1 MTKTLINFS
10 LPLLV
15 VDDFRAMSV
24 IVCKLARDVGFSD
37 IDQVSDGP
45 AALDQLRKRKYE
57 LIISDWDM
65 RPMNGTEL
73 IRKIRDDPMHST
85 TPIIMITAMA
95 GTGSSWQ
102 SGADGYLTKPFKAHD
117 LSAKIEEIMVQR
129 TNKMRAAG

>member
-1 MTKTLINFS
+1 MTKQLMDFS

-15 VDDFRAMSV
+15 VDDFRTMSA

-95 GTGSSWQ
+95 GTGDSWQ
-102 SGADGYLTKPFKAHD
+102 SGADGYLTKPFKADD
-117 LSAKIEEIMVQR
+117 LREKIEEVLSQR
-129 TNKMRAAG
+129 ADDIPVAG

>member
-1 MTKTLINFS
+1 MTKQLMEFS

-15 VDDFRAMSV
+15 VDDFRTMSA
-24 IVCKLARDVGFSD
+24 IICKLARDVGFSD

-73 IRKIRDDPMHST
+73 IQKIRDDPMHST

-95 GTGSSWQ
+95 GAGGSWQ

-129 TNKMRAAG
+129 TNKMTAAG

>member
-1 MTKTLINFS
+1 MTKQLMDFS

-15 VDDFRAMSV
+15 VDDFRTMSA
-24 IVCKLARDVGFSD
+24 IICKLARDVGFSD

-45 AALDQLRKRKYE
+45 AALDQLRKKKYE

-73 IRKIRDDPMHST
+73 IQKIRDDPMHST

-95 GTGSSWQ
+95 GADGSWH

-129 TNKMRAAG
+129 TNKMPAAE

>member
-1 MTKTLINFS
+1 MTKQLMEFS

-15 VDDFRAMSV
+15 VDDFRTMSA
-24 IVCKLARDVGFSD
+24 IICKLARDVGFSD

-45 AALDQLRKRKYE
+45 AALDRLRKRKYE

-73 IRKIRDDPMHST
+73 IQKIRDDPMHST

-95 GTGSSWQ
+95 GAGGSWQ

-129 TNKMRAAG
+129 TNKMTAAG

>member
-1 MTKTLINFS
+1 MKKQLMDFS

-15 VDDFRAMSV
+15 VDDFRTMSA
-24 IVCKLARDVGFSD
+24 IICKLARDVGFSD

-45 AALDQLRKRKYE
+45 AALDQLRKKKYE

-65 RPMNGTEL
+65 RPINGTEL
-73 IRKIRDDPMHST
+73 IQKIRNDPMHST

-95 GTGSSWQ
+95 GAGGAWH

-117 LSAKIEEIMVQR
+117 LSAKIDEIMTQR
-129 TNKMRAAG
+129 AKGVPATG